1 MVSGLAKN
9 HVEGGVIRHLM
20 QLSDLD
26 NLLSVGT
33 ICYQFGESFLNV
45 FLLHK
50 LDNLLSVYIFYQY
63 WITLLSVLGTISSGT
78 DKVRNSG
85 LGPDPDLSAKSGPE

>member
-1 MVSGLAKN
+1 M
-9 HVEGGVIRHLM
+9 IRNLM

-63 WITLLSVLGTISSGT
+63 WIILLSVLGTIGFSNLDEFWENFQRGVIS
-78 DKVRNSG
+78 
-85 LGPDPDLSAKSGPE
+85 DPKNFVAGSIH

>member
-1 MVSGLAKN
+1 
-9 HVEGGVIRHLM
+9 M